1 MWALGGRHL
10 QELHVLPQR
19 LRWVLSS
26 SGALINQRGFSSL
39 RHRRGAYARA
49 APPPRPGTDGHFL
62 PLPRPGT
69 GTRVPG
75 TVGTL
80 KPPAPEARQPSAL
93 CQAPSRL
100 SGAGAGGPRAGQRLG
115 AGPGP
120 AARLGSAR
128 HGAPGGP
135 AGAPPGGGGGAGRG
149 WRRGA
154 FSGPPP
160 VPPCRH
166 RRPPV
171 RVAGAVGGEK
181 PAATRAGFSPSAG
194 GRLAAC
200 LRGLLEIRR
209 PVKA

>member
-49 APPPRPGTDGHFL
+49 ALPPRPGTDGHFL

-75 TVGTL
+75 TDGTL
-80 KPPAPEARQPSAL
+80 KPPAPEARRPSAL

-115 AGPGP
+115 AG
-120 AARLGSAR
+120 ARARSTARLGSAR
-128 HGAPGGP
+128 GSGRPGRGSPWRRRRCRAGMAARCLQRAAPRAPLPAPPSSRAGGWGGGWRETRSDPCRIQPLRRRP
-135 AGAPPGGGGGAGRG
+135 AGSVSARLVGDKAAG
-149 WRRGA
+149 
-154 FSGPPP
+154 
-160 VPPCRH
+160 
-166 RRPPV
+166 
-171 RVAGAVGGEK
+171 
-181 PAATRAGFSPSAG
+181 
-194 GRLAAC
+194 
-200 LRGLLEIRR
+200 
-209 PVKA
+209 